1 MEEMTLTRLRE
12 LNLNQM
18 ARRLEEMRD
27 DPKCHD
33 LSWTDA
39 VASMVDTE
47 YDHRSSRR
55 LQELLRKAH
64 LKYPAASLE
73 SLDYDPKRGLSKDLV
88 RELSGGRWIEQAHNV
103 LISGP
108 TGTGKSYLA
117 CALASFACRR
127 GVKTACWRVS
137 VFLDSMTS
145 ERSLG
150 TYPKA
155 LEKLG
160 KTKLLILDDL
170 GADILTREQ
179 RRILFDVV
187 EERSLEASLVVTS
200 QVPVEQWGAVI
211 GEDGAAEAIYDRL
224 IHNGHTIALK
234 GPSRRGGIR
243 TKAAT

>member
-1 MEEMTLTRLRE
+1 
-12 LNLNQM
+12 
-18 ARRLEEMRD
+18 
-27 DPKCHD
+27 
-33 LSWTDA
+33 
-39 VASMVDTE
+39 
-47 YDHRSSRR
+47 
-55 LQELLRKAH
+55 LRKAH
-64 LKYPAASLE
+64 LKYPSASLE

-88 RELSGGRWIEQAHNV
+88 RELSDGRWIEQAHNI

-117 CALASFACRR
+117 CALAAFACRR
-127 GVKTACWRVS
+127 GVKTLCWRVS
-137 VFLDSMTS
+137 VFLDSMAT

-160 KTKLLILDDL
+160 KFKLLILDDL

-187 EERSLEASLVVTS
+187 EERSLEASIVVTS

-211 GEDGAAEAIYDRL
+211 GEGGAAEAIYDRL
-224 IHNGHTIALK
+224 INNGHSIALT
-234 GPSRRGGIR
+234 GRSRRGGIR